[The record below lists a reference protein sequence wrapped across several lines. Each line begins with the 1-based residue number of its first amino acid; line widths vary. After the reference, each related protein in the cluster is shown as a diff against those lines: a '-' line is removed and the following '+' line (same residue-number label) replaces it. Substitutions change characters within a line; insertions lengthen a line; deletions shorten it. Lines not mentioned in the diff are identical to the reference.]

1 MQKANA
7 FEAQQRSGS
16 ARIRASNRN
25 IRRYRS
31 TLVRHKE
38 EEGKGAA
45 SDKFKLAKNI
55 EVLAQSTQESNVA
68 LDSRKKEYEKK
79 WEGVEKKYDAEKAKL
94 MSASS
99 A

>member
-1 MQKANA
+1 MPLR
-7 FEAQQRSGS
+7 RSKGADRLVFGLQTATFAGTDRRS
-16 ARIRASNRN
+16 SNK
-25 IRRYRS
+25 
-31 TLVRHKE
+31 KE
-38 EEGKGAA
+38 EDGKGAA

-68 LDSRKKEYEKK
+68 LISRKKEYEKK